1 MSTQLVTFE
10 DFNAANLT
18 GSEPIP
24 HQINKPNETINYN
37 DIKLSY
43 NYGTETNPII
53 QDLFFELPVVT
64 STGIKTKEEQAKG
77 KNGEYTKV
85 SNSMMMVFDLA
96 DSDTRDDALRGLDKI
111 NELHRA
117 AAQAVGKYKGKLKM
131 HQFDANDPRG
141 DFKNPIYWPRDEN
154 SEIIKGKNPN
164 IWVKLRNN
172 YNKTLFTDLE
182 GKPIDWK
189 LLSGVNLT
197 LLPLLHVEKIYVG
210 AKASLQIYMA
220 SAIVL
225 KIVPAGTES
234 RQTSTMDKLK
244 AKYGNLA
251 EQVEAQLATLRMERQ
266 DEFMA
271 SASSSEFPMDKS
283 EGTMHNVETTP
294 ASVSDFLSGAPSMNE
309 QAEVSMPSVPP
320 MNTSSTPIKLN
331 IQRPN

>member
-1 MSTQLVTFE
+1 MSTKLVTFDE
-10 DFNAANLT
+10 FNPANLT

-24 HQINKPNETINYN
+24 QQIKKPNETINYN

-43 NYGTETNPII
+43 NYGTPTDPII

-64 STGIKTKEEQAKG
+64 STGIKTKEEQAQG
-77 KNGEYTKV
+77 KNGAYNKIT
-85 SNSMMMVFDLA
+85 NSMMMVFDLA
-96 DSDTRDDALRGLDKI
+96 DSETRDDAQRGLDKI
-111 NELHRA
+111 NELHKA

-131 HQFDANDPRG
+131 HQFDPNDPRG

-189 LLSGVNLT
+189 LLNNVNLT

-210 AKASLQIYMA
+210 SKASLQIYLA

-234 RQTSTMDKLK
+234 RQTSTMERLK
-244 AKYGNLA
+244 QKYGNLA

-266 DEFMA
+266 DELLA
-271 SASSSEFPMDKS
+271 SASTSEVPHDNS
-283 EGTMHNVETTP
+283 EGTMHNVETPQT
-294 ASVSDFLSGAPSMNE
+294 SVADFLSGAPSMSE
-309 QAEVSMPSVPP
+309 PSEPVSMPPL
-320 MNTSSTPIKLN
+320 NTPTNTPIKLN

>member
-53 QDLFFELPVVT
+53 QDLFFEFPVVT
-64 STGIKTKEEQAKG
+64 SNGIKSKEEPATG
-77 KNGEYTKV
+77 KNGPYTKV

-96 DSDTRDDALRGLDKI
+96 DSDTRNDSLLSLDKF
-111 NELHRA
+111 NELHKA
-117 AAQAVGKYKGKLKM
+117 AAQSVGKYKGKLKM

-172 YNKTLFTDLE
+172 YNKTLFTDLK
-182 GKPIDWK
+182 GNPIDWK
-189 LLSGVNLT
+189 LLTNVNLT
-197 LLPLLHVEKIYVG
+197 LLPLLHVEKIYIG

-244 AKYGNLA
+244 AKYGNLE
-251 EQVEAQLATLRMERQ
+251 EQVEAQLANLRMERQ
-266 DEFMA
+266 DELMA
-271 SASSSEFPMDKS
+271 SANSNDFSPDRS
-283 EGTMHNVETTP
+283 EGTMHNVETTA

-309 QAEVSMPSVPP
+309 EVSMPAMSA
-320 MNTSSTPIKLN
+320 PIKLN